1 MSFSIQNAECGDGNA
16 GTSVYAH
23 WRLRCAAAK
32 GAAQLPPGKCYSALT
47 AAGCTGSTLCGF
59 RLRRLPALT
68 RRCDIPAYGIVNC
81 TPAKGCVWPVAAPA
95 EARVRAGAVLCG
107 VGGKSPSIAHRIA
120 HRLKQ
125 IRTIERLSR
134 CAVRFYWNVLRS
146 FTPAIR
152 SCWNVLRSFT
162 PVIRSCWN
170 VLRSDHACLFSFIRK
185 RETAC
190 GILRFYSARVGIAIS
205 TFSNVVRLSNFVG
218 SLRACTFLY
227 GDPDGVRRDAETRG
241 TESAAR
247 RRYAFA
253 QAY

>member
-16 GTSVYAH
+16 GTGVYAH
-23 WRLRCAAAK
+23 WRLRCVWGAKAFACAAAK

-68 RRCDIPAYGIVNC
+68 RRCDIPVYGIVNSA
-81 TPAKGCVWPVAAPA
+81 PAKGCVWPVVAPA

-146 FTPAIR
+146 
-152 SCWNVLRSFT
+152 V
-162 PVIRSCWN
+162 
-170 VLRSDHACLFSFIRK
+170 HACRAYLLECLAFGSRLSLFLCQEK
-185 RETAC
+185 RD
-190 GILRFYSARVGIAIS
+190 GLRYLAFLFRVG
-205 TFSNVVRLSNFVG
+205 
-218 SLRACTFLY
+218 
-227 GDPDGVRRDAETRG
+227 RDRH
-241 TESAAR
+241 
-247 RRYAFA
+247 
-253 QAY
+253 